1 MQTAVLAPNNA
12 PPAAAQYTEAPGLP
26 ANTPFN
32 VINRASQL
40 QPVRKGPINTLPK
53 EIILHIFKLGASCG
67 DSQKRIDFAVLVSQV
82 CGTWRDVAFSCSS
95 LWADI
100 TITTDNMY
108 NVDGGHAIVNTSLLR
123 AKEFASRSRVFP
135 LSVRLKLLV
144 PPNFVYLQIG
154 TIIIMNWL
162 RLVFPRIKYLS
173 IHCDTLHIARLV
185 TNRLQT
191 VPMENLETY
200 KMKFGT
206 EVLSFCHS
214 IILPPDVRFLFLAGQ
229 NEEQTHTADN
239 LDLLPKL
246 TRVSLS
252 GFPVSWSRWSLTRL
266 TSLSINFMT
275 LHDRPSM
282 DVLKYIL
289 ALNGETL
296 EKLEI
301 QGAIQRFGRI
311 PCNADELPT
320 NLPRLMDLTLGY
332 LSQWEAIIFFLH
344 FEAPALKHL
353 KLCDVSR
360 SILTRHF
367 KDGFDSNS
375 LVIQNIPA
383 LQPFNKF
390 SSTILLEHLVYVC
403 SLLEQVETLAL
414 EHFSLPPL
422 VSDLFWQD
430 DDPLKHLHEAPVFL
444 AYRML
449 QKCSR
454 LRRLALI
461 DPEQCFLDALNMY
474 PDDPKTSSP
483 APVLT
488 HLCLASSDCDR
499 LKLFLERRAESLAK
513 EKGPRILDYL
523 ELATAKKD
531 VHVLEDIVSQH
542 VDMSRIAKSSLAAEW
557 HGSGVLCPSK
567 CT

>member
-12 PPAAAQYTEAPGLP
+12 PPAAAQYTEALGLP
-26 ANTPFN
+26 KNTPFN
-32 VINRASQL
+32 VINRASKL
-40 QPVRKGPINTLPK
+40 QPVRKSPINTLPD
-53 EIILHIFKLGASCG
+53 EIILHIFKLGVSCR
-67 DSQKRIDFAVLVSQV
+67 DSQKRIDFAVTASQV
-82 CGTWRDVAFSCSS
+82 CRTWRDIAFSCSS

-108 NVDGGHAIVNTSLLR
+108 NIDGGRAIVNTSLLR

-144 PPNFVYLQIG
+144 TPNFVYLQIG
-154 TIIIMNWL
+154 AVIIMDWL

-173 IHCDTLHIARLV
+173 IHCDTLLIAQLV

-206 EVLSFCHS
+206 EVISFYHS
-214 IILPPDVRFLFLAGQ
+214 IILPPHLRFLFLAGQ
-229 NEEQTHTADN
+229 SEEQIQTAEN

-266 TSLSINFMT
+266 TSLSIKFMT
-275 LHDRPSM
+275 LQDRPSM

-289 ALNGETL
+289 ASNGETL

-301 QGAIQRFGRI
+301 QGAIQRFGRL

-320 NLPRLMDLTLGY
+320 NLPRLTDLTLGY

-375 LVIQNIPA
+375 LIIQNMPA
-383 LQPFNKF
+383 LQPFNEF

-403 SLLEQVETLAL
+403 SLLEQIETLVL
-414 EHFSLPPL
+414 ENFSLPPL
-422 VSDLFWQD
+422 VSDLFRQD
-430 DDPLKHLHEAPVFL
+430 DDPLKKLHEAPVFL

-461 DPEQCFLDALNMY
+461 DLEQCFLDALNMY
-474 PDDPKTSSP
+474 SDDPETSSP

-488 HLCLASSDCDR
+488 HLCLASSDSDH
-499 LKLFLERRAESLAK
+499 LKLFLERRVENLAK
-513 EKGPRILDYL
+513 EHGPRILDYL

-531 VHVLEDIVSQH
+531 LHVLEDIVSQH
-542 VDMSRIAKSSLAAEW
+542 IDMSCIAKSSLAAEW
-557 HGSGVLCPSK
+557 HGSCPSK